1 LLESLQLWLSLPDLL
16 LHFLCTCALFL
27 PNGIV
32 ENREFFHFVLVMAQ
46 KGMSFI
52 VLFFVIGSTKRRY
65 SELHIRTRQWHI

>member
-32 ENREFFHFVLVMAQ
+32 ENRVLSFCSCHGPERDVFHCSL
-46 KGMSFI
+46 
-52 VLFFVIGSTKRRY
+52 LCHW
-65 SELHIRTRQWHI
+65 LH